1 MPSFAFCDIGLEAV
15 IERPPRVR
23 STLEHFPSR
32 AKVQP
37 RASKTT
43 LHQAVW
49 ADLVRK
55 SEWEIERAPGW
66 LARLRRTDI
75 RGLRRARLVA
85 GLLLGASLLSSHAQD
100 RFASERQHMMRE
112 IEDTQRQVSRETG
125 QATLDPRV
133 LAAMGTV
140 ARHQF
145 VRKDLESEAYENRPL
160 PIGHGQTI
168 SQPYIVAIMT
178 DLLRTRPG
186 DRVLELGTGSGYQA
200 AVLAELAKEVYTIEI
215 IEPLAKQA
223 AQRLAELG
231 FRNVEVK
238 LADGYYG
245 WSEHAPFDAI
255 IVTAAASHIPVPLVQ
270 QLKPGGRMVIP
281 VGSTFLTQYLMLIEK
296 QADGSVTTRQIL
308 PVAFVPLM
316 GQH

>member
-1 MPSFAFCDIGLEAV
+1 MPSFAFRDIGLEAV

-112 IEDTQRQVSRETG
+112 VTHRHPPVGCVEKG
-125 QATLDPRV
+125 V
-133 LAAMGTV
+133 L
-140 ARHQF
+140 
-145 VRKDLESEAYENRPL
+145 
-160 PIGHGQTI
+160 
-168 SQPYIVAIMT
+168 
-178 DLLRTRPG
+178 LLRSQ
-186 DRVLELGTGSGYQA
+186 VA
-200 AVLAELAKEVYTIEI
+200 AVGESRR
-215 IEPLAKQA
+215 Q
-223 AQRLAELG
+223 LG
-231 FRNVEVK
+231 R
-238 LADGYYG
+238 
-245 WSEHAPFDAI
+245 
-255 IVTAAASHIPVPLVQ
+255 
-270 QLKPGGRMVIP
+270 GG
-281 VGSTFLTQYLMLIEK
+281 EE
-296 QADGSVTTRQIL
+296 
-308 PVAFVPLM
+308 
-316 GQH
+316 